1 MKLYS
6 SLSQIIIVILFS
18 VLIVSG
24 CSSSEQIISS
34 WPAQGIR
41 IDGDSRDW
49 EGGLQSF
56 TEKKYS
62 VGFKNDSK
70 YLYIC
75 FITSDRTRINRIISS
90 GLNILFNSKTDDR
103 RDYTI
108 SFPVLS
114 PDAMKGAMGQQPGG
128 DAMPR
133 ERMSAPPQGE
143 GMQKPGE
150 GKPGQGNNMPNSKQ
164 DSPLQQMLERQISFN
179 LIEKDY
185 TNSISLK
192 NNEGIDLKM
201 DASNDFLV
209 YELKIPLLSAKSSFP
224 IGVLPGEEINITIE
238 TPEMKMP
245 DKGNKRGGA
254 GMQTGGDMPGAGM
267 QGGDEMQGGEQ
278 GGMGGRGGRG
288 GMGGPGGRQTGASKT
303 NGKFSAEFSVKLTK
317 PAVKSE

>member
-6 SLSQIIIVILFS
+6 SLSQKFIVISLSLFT
-18 VLIVSG
+18 ICFVSG
-24 CSSSEQIISS
+24 CSSSEKIVSS
-34 WPAQGIR
+34 WPAQTIR
-41 IDGDSRDW
+41 IDGESRDW
-49 EGGLQSF
+49 EGSLQSF
-56 TEKKYS
+56 PEKKYS

-75 FITSDRTRINRIISS
+75 FITSDRSRINRIVSS
-90 GLNILFNSKTDDR
+90 GLNILFNSETDDR

-108 SFPVLS
+108 SFPVPNS
-114 PDAMKGAMGQQPGG
+114 DAMKGDMEQQYGR
-128 DAMPR
+128 DAMQG
-133 ERMSAPPQGE
+133 ERMPKPPQRE
-143 GMQKPGE
+143 GVQKPDE
-150 GKPGQGNNMPNSKQ
+150 AKPGRGNNMPNGKQ
-164 DSPLQQMLERQISFN
+164 GSPLQQMLERQISFN

-224 IGVLPGEEINITIE
+224 VGALPGEEINITIE

-245 DKGNKRGGA
+245 DRGNKRGGA
-254 GMQTGGDMPGAGM
+254 GMQTGGDMEGAG
-267 QGGDEMQGGEQ
+267 GEEMPGGER

-288 GMGGPGGRQTGASKT
+288 GMGRPAGASKASD
-303 NGKFSAEFSVKLTK
+303 KFSAEFSVQLTK
-317 PAVKSE
+317 PVGKSE